1 MKRFAIPLLVAATT
15 MVGVMGANPQPA
27 EARSGRYAAGIVLGA
42 VVGGLVAREV
52 YRRERRRSYVY
63 YAPRPYYGHGYSY
76 GYGYSRHYR
85 HGW

>member
-1 MKRFAIPLLVAATT
+1 MKRFAVPLLVAATT
-15 MVGVMGANPQPA
+15 MVGVMSTASQPA
-27 EARSGRYAAGIVLGA
+27 EARSGRYAAGIVFGA
-42 VVGGLVAREV
+42 VVGLVAREV

-76 GYGYSRHYR
+76 GYSRHYR